1 MRLCRTMPQQAST
14 PEARTPTALKVENT
28 VLAPMDKIVSKHMKI
43 DMTSIRANEN
53 STTAYDITQT
63 DNLTGVSI
71 DMKGTFTVGQE
82 SMTTK
87 STLGFDLDAFLRAV
101 HGSNNPAMNK
111 FMRAFADASIMKQ
124 MGASQEDIDAHHAKH
139 HIVSSKKT
147 DLDFKAWKNTLQT
160 DMVRPY
166 SAVVK
171 IHPSTE

>member
-1 MRLCRTMPQQAST
+1 MPQEALT

-28 VLAPMDKIVSKHMKI
+28 VLAPMDKIVSKHIKI
-43 DMTSIRANEN
+43 DMKSVRANEN
-53 STTAYDITQT
+53 STTAYDHTLK

-82 SMTTK
+82 STTMK
-87 STLGFDLDAFLRAV
+87 PTLGFDLDAFLRAV

-111 FMRAFADASIMKQ
+111 FMRAFADASIMAQ
-124 MGASQEDIDAHHAKH
+124 MGASKEDIEAHHALH

-147 DLDFKAWKNTLQT
+147 DLDFKAWKKTLQAE
-160 DMVRPY
+160 MLRPY

-171 IHPSTE
+171 IYPSTE

>member
-1 MRLCRTMPQQAST
+1 MRLCRIMPQQALT

-28 VLAPMDKIVSKHMKI
+28 VLAPLDKIVSKHMKI
-43 DMTSIRANEN
+43 DMKSIRANEN

-82 SMTTK
+82 SLTTK

-111 FMRAFADASIMKQ
+111 FMRAFADASIMAQ
-124 MGASQEDIDAHHAKH
+124 NGESEEAIEAHHALH

-147 DLDFKAWKNTLQT
+147 DADFKAWKTTLQA